1 MCAPNNHRK
10 KLNKCKKDHRSSK
23 RNFCSQRK
31 EGSSS
36 IWNSYFHYFFFMFH
50 LPSSSKLLKKLSQ
63 LPIGLPAQ
71 SVRALPSKPPFFSPS
86 SSTARYKNPTP
97 SPMVYLQNVYRE
109 RSISTI
115 LQKNRGLRT
124 VYRHTASCG
133 SLSWPWCLTSTQFPL
148 PLPTP
153 HPGPCVIELS
163 LVKHSWKNTGRSL
176 TVCGWI
182 FSLKTA
188 QTRKKRRDEHLALPW
203 SVFCR

>member
-1 MCAPNNHRK
+1 MPLIIIVR
-10 KLNKCKKDHRSSK
+10 NKCKKYHRSSK
-23 RNFCSQRK
+23 RSFCSQRK

-36 IWNSYFHYFFFMFH
+36 IWHSYFHYFIFMFH
-50 LPSSSKLLKKLSQ
+50 LLSCSKPLKNFPSSHRLERCDPGKS
-63 LPIGLPAQ
+63 
-71 SVRALPSKPPFFSPS
+71 PFFSPS
-86 SSTARYKNPTP
+86 SPTARYKNPTP

-153 HPGPCVIELS
+153 HAGPCVIELS
-163 LVKHSWKNTGRSL
+163 LVKTCEGGHNTAEKILGE
-176 TVCGWI
+176 VCGWI

>member
-1 MCAPNNHRK
+1 MP
-10 KLNKCKKDHRSSK
+10 LIIIVISHRSSK

-50 LPSSSKLLKKLSQ
+50 LSSSSKLLKKLSQ

-71 SVRALPSKPPFFSPS
+71 SVRSLPGKSPLFSPS

-109 RSISTI
+109 GSISTI

-133 SLSWPWCLTSTQFPL
+133 SLSWPWCLTCL
-148 PLPTP
+148 PHFHLVSPTP
-153 HPGPCVIELS
+153 PHPAP
-163 LVKHSWKNTGRSL
+163 R
-176 TVCGWI
+176 
-182 FSLKTA
+182 
-188 QTRKKRRDEHLALPW
+188 ALCNRTIPGEDLW
-203 SVFCR
+203 RLP

>member
-1 MCAPNNHRK
+1 MFLWTVILQRKKSLCAPNNHRK
-10 KLNKCKKDHRSSK
+10 KLNKCKKYHRSSK

-36 IWNSYFHYFFFMFH
+36 IWHSYFHYFFFMFH
-50 LPSSSKLLKKLSQ
+50 LPSCSKLLKKLSQ

-71 SVRALPSKPPFFSPS
+71 SVRALPGKSPFFSPS
-86 SSTARYKNPTP
+86 SSIAHYKNPTP
-97 SPMVYLQNVYRE
+97 SPMIHLQTVYGVG
-109 RSISTI
+109 SISTI

-153 HPGPCVIELS
+153 HPGPCVIAHRGQTQE
-163 LVKHSWKNTGRSL
+163 H
-176 TVCGWI
+176 
-182 FSLKTA
+182 A
-188 QTRKKRRDEHLALPW
+188 QCTRTRLPAAKI
-203 SVFCR
+203 SRAKI

>member
-1 MCAPNNHRK
+1 MAVQNATSAASEK
-10 KLNKCKKDHRSSK
+10 KAVPVYEIHI
-23 RNFCSQRK
+23 FII
-31 EGSSS
+31 SSS
-36 IWNSYFHYFFFMFH
+36 CFTFPHAANYLKNF
-50 LPSSSKLLKKLSQ
+50 PSSQ
-63 LPIGLPAQ
+63 LVCQLNRLERCDPGK
-71 SVRALPSKPPFFSPS
+71 SPFFSPS
-86 SSTARYKNPTP
+86 SPTARYKNPTP

-163 LVKHSWKNTGRSL
+163 LVKTCEGGHNTADKILGE
-176 TVCGWI
+176 VCGWI
-182 FSLKTA
+182 FSLKMA